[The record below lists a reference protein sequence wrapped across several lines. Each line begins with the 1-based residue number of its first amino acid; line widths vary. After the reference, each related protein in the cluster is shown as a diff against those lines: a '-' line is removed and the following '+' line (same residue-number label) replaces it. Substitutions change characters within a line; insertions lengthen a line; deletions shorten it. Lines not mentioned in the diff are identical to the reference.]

1 MLPSYQFWGSM
12 ASQKSAGFVGF
23 FINEF
28 IFDCMGSSLLR
39 GLSLVAGSRGYS
51 SVQCEGLS

>member
-1 MLPSYQFWGSM
+1 M

-23 FINEF
+23 LINGF

-39 GLSLVAGSRGYS
+39 GLSLGAGGRGYS
-51 SVQCEGLS
+51 SVRCEGLS